1 MTVEELFLA
10 AVEMA
15 PAERVAYL
23 DVACAA
29 DASLRAQVE
38 ALLRSHVQAGSVLE
52 QPLFRTAPGG
62 DDTRHRPYPGGD
74 DLPTG
79 DAGGQV
85 IAGYKLLERIG
96 EGGMGSVWMAQ
107 QTEPVK
113 RLVAVK
119 LIKSGLDSKQVAAR
133 FEAERQALALM
144 DHPNIARVLDAGT
157 TTAGRPYFVMDLVK
171 GVAITRYCDEH
182 RLTTRQRLEL
192 FLPVCR
198 AVQHAHQKGVIHRD
212 LKPPNVLVAL
222 YDGRPVPKVID
233 FGVAKAAGLPLTDK
247 TLVTGFGAIVGT
259 LEYMAP
265 EQAEVN
271 QLDVDTRSDIYSLGI
286 LLYELLTGGPPFTRM
301 GVGAGGWLETLRLI
315 REQEPTRPS
324 TKLAAAD
331 GLPTLAANRGTE
343 PAKLSRLMRGELD
356 WIVMKALEKDRNRR
370 YETADAFAA
379 DVQRYLTD
387 DPVLAC
393 PPSATYRLSKFVRRN
408 KGAVLAGAAIT
419 LLLTGGVVGTAVGL
433 VRAEQRAEGE
443 RQAKDTAEKR
453 LAQIE
458 KGIDVLGLVFDDL
471 DPLAEEKEGRP
482 LRAILG
488 DRLDQAAAAL
498 DGEAVGDPLVVA
510 KLQERLG
517 QTYLGLG
524 HPDRAEALFTKAVA
538 TRQAELGADHPLT
551 LASRHNQALAF
562 EAGGKR
568 VEAVRQFER
577 VHAARV
583 RVLGADHP
591 ETLGTLH
598 ELASGYRRSGHPA
611 RAIPLL
617 EAVRDGR
624 SRQLGEG
631 HEYTLATLLVLGG
644 AYSNVRRHP
653 EAVALVERVLD
664 AQVRKYGDAHP
675 RAVDALVQLA
685 QVYQAGYMMRQA
697 LALYEQAE
705 RTIVPKLGDHHPL
718 SLRILHGLG
727 VMYRAYRKT
736 PQAIVV
742 LEKVRERRT
751 MVQGSHHQAT
761 ITTQAELALAYLD
774 GKQPDRALPLFQEAA
789 LGVEKIEFAHDY
801 SARIV
806 HNMARC
812 FEQLEQYE
820 KAEDWRRKWVK
831 VARVKFG
838 PDSLEYAQANGLMGL
853 GTNLLKQQKYIDAE
867 PVLRESLT
875 LLQHMEPDAFE
886 TFQAQS
892 RLGGA
897 LLGQKKYAEAERHLV
912 DGYQGLKEREK
923 GRGTKSYGPTPEQ
936 EMSEAIER
944 LVQFYDATKRPAE
957 AAKWR
962 NELEARK
969 KAVEQPVTPTDK

>member
-1 MTVEELFLA
+1 MTIEEIFLA
-10 AVEMA
+10 AVERA
-15 PAERVAYL
+15 PDERVAYL

-29 DASLRAQVE
+29 DAGLRAQVE

-62 DDTRHRPYPGGD
+62 DD
-74 DLPTG
+74 LPAG

-85 IAGYKLLERIG
+85 IEGYKLLERMG

-119 LIKSGLDSKQVAAR
+119 LIKAGLDSKQVIAR

-157 TTAGRPYFVMDLVK
+157 TSAGRPYFVMDLVK
-171 GVAITRYCDEH
+171 GVAMTQYCDEH
-182 RLTTRQRLEL
+182 RLTPRQRLEL
-192 FLPVCR
+192 FVPVCR

-222 YDGRPVPKVID
+222 YDGQPVPKVID
-233 FGVAKAAGLPLTDK
+233 FGVAKATGLPLTDK

-324 TKLAAAD
+324 TKLATAD
-331 GLPTLAANRGTE
+331 GLPALAANRGTE
-343 PAKLSRLMRGELD
+343 PAKLTRMMRGELD

-370 YETADAFAA
+370 YETADTFAA
-379 DVQRYLTD
+379 DVQRYLND

-393 PPSATYRLSKFVRRN
+393 PPSNAYRLSKFVRRN
-408 KGAVLAGAAIT
+408 MGVVLAGAAIA

-524 HPDRAEALFTKAVA
+524 HGPKAEVLFTKAVA
-538 TRQAELGADHPLT
+538 TRQAHLGEEAPLT
-551 LASRHNQALAF
+551 LTSRHNQALAF

-568 VEAVRQFER
+568 IESLKQFEQ
-577 VHAARV
+577 VYSARV

-591 ETLGTLH
+591 DTLGTLQ
-598 ELASGYRRSGHPA
+598 ELAVCHHRAGNPTQ
-611 RAIPLL
+611 AIPLL
-617 EAVRDGR
+617 ERVRDGR
-624 SRQLGEG
+624 VKQLGED
-631 HEYTLATLLVLGG
+631 HDLTLATLQAL
-644 AYSNVRRHP
+644 AATYSAARKHP
-653 EAVALVERVLD
+653 EAIDLAERVLE
-664 AQVRKYGDAHP
+664 AQVRKHGDAHP

-685 QVYQAGYMMRQA
+685 QAYQAGYKMSQA
-697 LALYEQAE
+697 LALFEQAE
-705 RTIVPKLGDHHPL
+705 FSLVPKLGDHHPH

-727 VMYRAYRKT
+727 VMYRTYRKT
-736 PQAIVV
+736 PRAIGV

-751 MVQGSHHQAT
+751 MVQGTHHPST

-774 GKQPDRALPLFQEAA
+774 AKQPDRALSLFREAA
-789 LGVEKIEFAHDY
+789 VGVEKIEFAHDY

-806 HNMARC
+806 HNLARC
-812 FEQLEQYE
+812 LEQSE
-820 KAEDWRRKWVK
+820 QHEEAADWRQKWVR
-831 VARVKFG
+831 VARVKYG
-838 PDSLEYAQANGLMGL
+838 PDSLLYARDDGLMGL
-853 GTNLLKQQKYIDAE
+853 GTNLLKQQKYIEAE

-875 LLQHMEPDAFE
+875 VLQNKKPNDFE
-886 TFQAQS
+886 TFQTES
-892 RLGGA
+892 RLGGT
-897 LLGQKKYAEAERHLV
+897 LLGQKKYADAERHLV
-912 DGYQGLKEREK
+912 DGYQGMKEREK
-923 GRGTKSYGPTPEQ
+923 GRGTKTYGPPPAQ
-936 EMSEAIER
+936 EMAEALER
-944 LVQFYDATKRPAE
+944 LVQFYDASNRPTE
-957 AAKWR
+957 AGKWR
-962 NELEARK
+962 NELEVRRK
-969 KAVEQPVTPTDK
+969 AAEQPMPPTDK